1 MKASFNSFI
10 VFFVKKRRLF
20 LLDVSFSGYQKF
32 ANQVKYIK
40 YKKKNGRKRKRLRP
54 FCILV

>member
-20 LLDVSFSGYQKF
+20 LLDVSFSDYQQF
-32 ANQVKYIK
+32 ANQAKYIK
-40 YKKKNGRKRKRLRP
+40 YKKKTVANENACDR
-54 FCILV
+54 FVF